1 MIIFILY
8 FLGTE
13 DNVNNSLDDGGPL
26 EVSSLYLKDDNRDE
40 KGEQEGDNGDDS
52 DKGDDDDDDEMPPK
66 ITMEDLADD
75 LDSTNESNVN
85 HSADSPGIEFVEL
98 TPRVKSDSEKIERAS
113 DDKRK
118 EGQYDHPTS
127 TKKADVKMEDNGSH
141 ISDEHSNNL
150 HYRNG
155 YLRSKI
161 DTFNSYHAPST
172 FSQRSCQMR
181 DYSTTESYKY
191 SHLNELDED
200 VIMMRAKAAL
210 RRANRYSP
218 PKGKRG
224 YSFDPQSLSLS
235 DLSLNAPSAWEPVR
249 MSTPLVPQT
258 SASTDYR
265 NHSNHHS
272 HYGYKSLSSSHRH
285 DFTDAT
291 YFEESGLGRSG
302 GEMASRRHRDFG
314 RKLSPAMEDITW
326 QRKSHGSAEGTMFIP
341 VSFCIGYSLHL

>member
-1 MIIFILY
+1 M
-8 FLGTE
+8 
-13 DNVNNSLDDGGPL
+13 
-26 EVSSLYLKDDNRDE
+26 KDDNRDE
-40 KGEQEGDNGDDS
+40 KGEQEADYDDDNDKGDDG
-52 DKGDDDDDDEMPPK
+52 DDDDDDDEMPPK

-75 LDSTNESNVN
+75 LDSTNESNAN
-85 HSADSPGIEFVEL
+85 QSADSPGMEFVEL

-118 EGQYDHPTS
+118 EEKFDHPSS
-127 TKKADVKMEDNGSH
+127 TKKADVKMEDNDSPV
-141 ISDEHSNNL
+141 SDEHSYNT

-155 YLRSKI
+155 YSRSKI
-161 DTFNSYHAPST
+161 DTLNSYHAPST
-172 FSQRSCQMR
+172 SSQRSWQMR
-181 DYSTTESYKY
+181 DYSTTESHKY

-235 DLSLNAPSAWEPVR
+235 DLSLNAPSAWEPVC

-265 NHSNHHS
+265 HHSNHHS

-285 DFTDAT
+285 DFANAT

-302 GEMASRRHRDFG
+302 GEMASRRHHYFG
-314 RKLSPAMEDITW
+314 RKLSPTMEDITW
-326 QRKSHGSAEGTMFIP
+326 QRKPHGSAEGTVFIP
-341 VSFCIGYSLHL
+341 VSFCIGYSLYL

>member
-1 MIIFILY
+1 M
-8 FLGTE
+8 
-13 DNVNNSLDDGGPL
+13 
-26 EVSSLYLKDDNRDE
+26 KDDNRDE
-40 KGEQEGDNGDDS
+40 KGEQEADYDDDNDKGDDG
-52 DKGDDDDDDEMPPK
+52 DDDDDDDDDEMPPK

-75 LDSTNESNVN
+75 LDSTNESNAN
-85 HSADSPGIEFVEL
+85 HSTDSPGMEFVEL

-118 EGQYDHPTS
+118 EEKFDHPS
-127 TKKADVKMEDNGSH
+127 PTKKVDVKMEDNDSH
-141 ISDEHSNNL
+141 ISDEHSNNT

-155 YLRSKI
+155 YSRSKI
-161 DTFNSYHAPST
+161 DTLNSYHVPST
-172 FSQRSCQMR
+172 SSQRSWQMR
-181 DYSTTESYKY
+181 DYSTTESHKY

-218 PKGKRG
+218 PKGKKG

-272 HYGYKSLSSSHRH
+272 HYGYKSLSGSHRH
-285 DFTDAT
+285 DLADAT

-302 GEMASRRHRDFG
+302 GEMTSRRHHYFR

-326 QRKSHGSAEGTMFIP
+326 QRKPHGSAEGTVFIP
-341 VSFCIGYSLHL
+341 VSFCVGYSLYL